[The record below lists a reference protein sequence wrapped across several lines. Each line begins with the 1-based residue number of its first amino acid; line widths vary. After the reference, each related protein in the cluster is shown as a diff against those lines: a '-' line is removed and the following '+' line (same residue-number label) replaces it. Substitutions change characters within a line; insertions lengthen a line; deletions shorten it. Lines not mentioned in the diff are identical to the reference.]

1 MFENLP
7 VPKLRL
13 SSNIFALYIQ
23 RLNKRLNK
31 FKIKQIAQALHVELI
46 MTGFFLIKQL
56 RTVIRRGVA
65 QPHWS
70 DLNEQPQQIEKLPVA
85 CIYYSWLPAKLQL
98 VLRKALN

>member
-46 MTGFFLIKQL
+46 MTGFFF
-56 RTVIRRGVA
+56 
-65 QPHWS
+65 
-70 DLNEQPQQIEKLPVA
+70 N
-85 CIYYSWLPAKLQL
+85 
-98 VLRKALN
+98 